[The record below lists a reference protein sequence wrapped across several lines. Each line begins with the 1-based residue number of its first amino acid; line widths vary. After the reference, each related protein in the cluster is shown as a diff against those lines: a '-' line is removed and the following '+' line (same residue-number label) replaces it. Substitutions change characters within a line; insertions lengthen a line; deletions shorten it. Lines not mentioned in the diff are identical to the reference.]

1 VIMAEVEQTRRRSGW
16 STGRILGALGVS
28 RATYYRQRR
37 ALKTRREPGSR
48 PVAVHAVTP
57 EERAAVVAFK
67 LRHPELRHRA
77 LAWTMIDEDQ
87 AYLSPSSVYRIL
99 SEEGLLDPWE
109 RKKRGAGKK
118 PSRPGRP
125 NELWQTDLRYVKVEA
140 RTYYL
145 LVFLDVFSR
154 FIPYWELLRSMDGE
168 TVSLAALTALETLAE
183 EDRARVT
190 IQSDNGSAFISG
202 DFARV
207 LRENGVGHT
216 RIHPHTPEQN
226 GFVERALRTLGEP
239 LHEDELASHQQA
251 DAAMDEIVQWYNHD
265 RLHSGIGYVT
275 PAAMHF
281 GEADRIQKERRTKL
295 AAARHRRKEENLKL
309 RQRSLALAA
318 HPESR
323 SPQATAN
330 PRLSQS
336 V

>member
-1 VIMAEVEQTRRRSGW
+1 MIVAEVEQTRKRSGW
-16 STGRILGALGVS
+16 TTSRTLRALGVP

-37 ALKTRREPGSR
+37 ALEEDRGTVPR
-48 PVAVHAVTP
+48 PVAVHRVTP

-67 LRHPELRHRA
+67 LKHPELRHRP
-77 LAWTMIDEDQ
+77 LAWTMIDEDV

-99 SEEGLLDPWE
+99 SEEGLLEPWE
-109 RKKRGAGKK
+109 RSKRGTGKK
-118 PSRPGRP
+118 PRRP
-125 NELWQTDLRYVKVEA
+125 NRPSELWQTDLRYVKVA
-140 RTYYL
+140 GRQYFL

-154 FIPYWELLRSMDGE
+154 FVPYWELLRSMDGE

-183 EDRARVT
+183 EDREGVT
-190 IQSDNGSAFISG
+190 IQSDNGSAFVSA

-207 LRENGVGHT
+207 LKENGVGHA

-226 GFVERALRTLGEP
+226 AFVERVLRTLGEP
-239 LHEDELASHQQA
+239 WYEDEFASFQQA
-251 DAAMDEIVQWYNHD
+251 EGAMAEIVEWYNHH

-281 GEADRIQKERRTKL
+281 GEAERIHEERRAKL
-295 AAARHRRKEENLKL
+295 AQARHRRKEENLKL

-318 HPESR
+318 HPETWE
-323 SPQATAN
+323 PQTTLT
-330 PRLSQS
+330 PEMSQS